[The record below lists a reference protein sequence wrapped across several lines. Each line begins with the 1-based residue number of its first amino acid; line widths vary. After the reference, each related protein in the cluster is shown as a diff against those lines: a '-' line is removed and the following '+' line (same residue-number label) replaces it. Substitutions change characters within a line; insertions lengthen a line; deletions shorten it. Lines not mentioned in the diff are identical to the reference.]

1 MTKKYSRKCSVCQN
15 PAQCSLVF
23 DMGAV
28 KEAISSG
35 SVTRRVAVFGSYLSA
50 RSQEWGDSGP
60 IENTRERKKVTIQD
74 LATAARKRKVE
85 NGLHKSVSK
94 SSTDVLQ
101 QKRPPSVSQKRRST
115 IDNPLDRRALSRLS
129 KVTEPQSSRVSSA
142 CTIQSLQ
149 NKALFNELGRID
161 RLARQRRNAVHYE
174 KQVYIPKFN
183 SGGPDNLMQQMEMNS
198 WARQMKA
205 MYPLISCT

>member
-1 MTKKYSRKCSVCQN
+1 
-15 PAQCSLVF
+15 
-23 DMGAV
+23 MGAV

-35 SVTRRVAVFGSYLSA
+35 SVATRRVGVFGSYLSN
-50 RSQEWGDSGP
+50 RSQEWGDSGSL
-60 IENTRERKKVTIQD
+60 ENARERRKVTIQD
-74 LATAARKRKVE
+74 MATAARKRKVE

-94 SSTDVLQ
+94 SATDVLQ
-101 QKRPPSVSQKRRST
+101 HKRPSSTQKRRST
-115 IDNPLDRRALSRLS
+115 IDNPLDKRALSRLS

-142 CTIQSLQ
+142 CTVQSLQ
-149 NKALFNELGRID
+149 NKALFNELSRID

-205 MYPLISCT
+205 VYPL